1 MKLKG
6 VKVTH
11 ISYDAEKRTHCCVP
25 FSLAFFSILN
35 IRLYFTCDLLQH
47 LSYLRSNLY

>member
-11 ISYDAEKRTHCCVP
+11 ISYDAEKRTHGRVL
-25 FSLAFFSILN
+25 FIFSITFF
-35 IRLYFTCDLLQH
+35 RQVP
-47 LSYLRSNLY
+47 